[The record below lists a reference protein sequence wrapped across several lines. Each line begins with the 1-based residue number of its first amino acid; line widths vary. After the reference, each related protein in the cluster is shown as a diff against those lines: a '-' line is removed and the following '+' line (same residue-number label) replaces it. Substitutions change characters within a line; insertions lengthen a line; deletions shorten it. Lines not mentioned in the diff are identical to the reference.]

1 MLGIVCTSILQ
12 RNKKI
17 DYDAS
22 RERAIESVQFQ
33 RAVLFCSSRSHL
45 GELLVVLP
53 GLGRWS
59 GDPPHPRREAR
70 QRGALCCVRS
80 RMKNTEQ
87 YVIIS
92 FDFHKCWKFRQW
104 SDMFLQI
111 WLKSRQTTFSFLGFG
126 AKSGKI
132 VYQEVGVKMQMSRKR
147 DERNRKLKYS
157 IAKKCWRCFAE
168 ILRFKNGAKECS
180 V

>member
-1 MLGIVCTSILQ
+1 MFRMLGIVCTSILQ

-59 GDPPHPRREAR
+59 GDPPHPEYHD
-70 QRGALCCVRS
+70 VHY
-80 RMKNTEQ
+80 MTHP
-87 YVIIS
+87 
-92 FDFHKCWKFRQW
+92 DFNK
-104 SDMFLQI
+104 
-111 WLKSRQTTFSFLGFG
+111 T
-126 AKSGKI
+126 
-132 VYQEVGVKMQMSRKR
+132 VY
-147 DERNRKLKYS
+147 
-157 IAKKCWRCFAE
+157 
-168 ILRFKNGAKECS
+168 
-180 V
+180 

>member
-1 MLGIVCTSILQ
+1 MARLEIEFASQVQATTSYGPRRSSMFRMLGIVCTSILQ

-22 RERAIESVQFQ
+22 RERRRAIESVQFQ

-92 FDFHKCWKFRQW
+92 FDFHKC
-104 SDMFLQI
+104 
-111 WLKSRQTTFSFLGFG
+111 
-126 AKSGKI
+126 
-132 VYQEVGVKMQMSRKR
+132 
-147 DERNRKLKYS
+147 
-157 IAKKCWRCFAE
+157 
-168 ILRFKNGAKECS
+168 
-180 V
+180 

>member
-1 MLGIVCTSILQ
+1 MARLEIEFASQVQATTSLGPRRSSMFRMLGIVCTSILQ

-45 GELLVVLP
+45 GELLP

-92 FDFHKCWKFRQW
+92 FNFHKGRRH
-104 SDMFLQI
+104 FLLWDLARNPENLFI
-111 WLKSRQTTFSFLGFG
+111 KKS
-126 AKSGKI
+126 
-132 VYQEVGVKMQMSRKR
+132 E
-147 DERNRKLKYS
+147 
-157 IAKKCWRCFAE
+157 
-168 ILRFKNGAKECS
+168 
-180 V
+180 

>member
-1 MLGIVCTSILQ
+1 MARGEIEFASRVQARTSLGRRRSSMFRMLRIVCTSLLQ
-12 RNKKI
+12 RIKKI
-17 DYDAS
+17 GYDAS
-22 RERAIESVQFQ
+22 REGAIESVQFQ

-92 FDFHKCWKFRQW
+92 FDFHKC
-104 SDMFLQI
+104 
-111 WLKSRQTTFSFLGFG
+111 
-126 AKSGKI
+126 
-132 VYQEVGVKMQMSRKR
+132 
-147 DERNRKLKYS
+147 
-157 IAKKCWRCFAE
+157 
-168 ILRFKNGAKECS
+168 
-180 V
+180 